1 VDSLRSGELLRS
13 YFRVRIDLRAA
24 FGSIVSTLSSLKVE
38 RIGARKYKRI
48 RQNFRPNLDQTFYY
62 GLSINRYPFSNR
74 RKIYVKYM
82 TDCVGTNVLLLINW
96 FIFLILHLF
105 YFNFTCAI
113 RHKVVV
119 NLQSCTMR
127 EVTYPSQQDQE
138 RAALEKEDGVLVVS
152 LFVTLIMESPLAR
165 SLWVRSTNE
174 AALLSFTTGLAAGR
188 ARVTKLGKY
197 SIRIQYTIKMNILEI
212 TYSNLIIR

>member
-48 RQNFRPNLDQTFYY
+48 RQNFRPNLTFYC

-74 RKIYVKYM
+74 REIYVKYM
-82 TDCVGTNVLLLINW
+82 TDRVGTNVLLLINW

-113 RHKVVV
+113 RYKVVV

-127 EVTYPSQQDQE
+127 EVTYPSQQDQK
-138 RAALEKEDGVLVVS
+138 RAAFEEEDGVLVVS

-165 SLWVRSTNE
+165 GLWVRSTNE

-212 TYSNLIIR
+212 TYIT